1 MDQRG
6 LGAPRA
12 PWRRRVVIAALGLV
26 LAQGSAD
33 IALAHKGKLPP
44 DALSL
49 VRQAAALLAQDP
61 KMQGEVKERLD
72 AALKSADTR
81 GVDLVKVKQA
91 RDALAAGDV
100 PAARRALAEAIPPGT
115 PAPAVPS
122 VESPPQPRVT
132 PMPGP
137 GAPPKQPSPTPDPMA
152 EMKMAEPLLV
162 RFGGTS
168 AEIGALMLGLA
179 LVVVGLVALRG
190 ERRP

>member
-81 GVDLVKVKQA
+81 GVDLAKVKQA

-100 PAARRALAEAIPPGT
+100 PAARRALAEAIPPPGT

-122 VESPPQPRVT
+122 VEPPPQP
-132 PMPGP
+132 
-137 GAPPKQPSPTPDPMA
+137 QQSSTPDPMA
-152 EMKMAEPLLV
+152 AMKMAEPLVV
-162 RFGGTS
+162 RVGRTS
-168 AEIGALMLGLA
+168 AEIGALIVGLA

-190 ERRP
+190 GR

>member
-72 AALKSADTR
+72 SALKSADTR
-81 GVDLVKVKQA
+81 GVDLTKVKQA

-100 PAARRALAEAIPPGT
+100 PAARRALAEAIPP
-115 PAPAVPS
+115 
-122 VESPPQPRVT
+122 
-132 PMPGP
+132 
-137 GAPPKQPSPTPDPMA
+137 
-152 EMKMAEPLLV
+152 
-162 RFGGTS
+162 
-168 AEIGALMLGLA
+168 
-179 LVVVGLVALRG
+179 
-190 ERRP
+190 